1 MEVELVIADDAE
13 DAARRTAELLAAA
26 AGRKGHVALSGGHTP
41 RRAYE
46 LAAELRPDW
55 GSVDVWL
62 GDERCVPAE
71 DDRANVRLVRESL
84 VARAVTPPTLHPV
97 DTSLPPGRAAAAYH
111 EALDGVVLDL
121 ALQGIGP
128 DGHTASLYP
137 DEPALDETAA
147 RAVAAPARLEP
158 WVDRVTMTVPML
170 CAAREVVYLVVGADK
185 AEAARRAFVEPPSR
199 ATPASLVRST
209 SGRTIVILDRAAARQ
224 VR

>member
-1 MEVELVIADDAE
+1 MGVELVIADDAE
-13 DAARRTAELLAAA
+13 DAARQTAELLATA
-26 AGRKGHVALSGGHTP
+26 AGRGRHVALSGGHTP

-62 GDERCVPAE
+62 GDERCVPAD

-97 DTSLPPGRAAAAYH
+97 DTSLPPGRAAAAYD

-137 DEPALDETAA
+137 DEPSLDETAA

-209 SGRTIVILDRAAARQ
+209 SGRTVAILDRAAASQ